1 MARALLLRERARRIP
16 QTTRALDPHPAALT
30 EKRQR
35 SLHLF
40 STPVQCTRCGTVVDD
55 PTVDKCPKCGN
66 LLKERRTPRR
76 LAGVETRY
84 GGLRTLLGV
93 LQFLGGIVLLLGAL
107 VFFGTLGGDGLTNTS
122 SAIVFVSSIVVAVAL
137 FALAGIF
144 VLMMDIEENTR
155 SSFRMQQRML
165 EQLEAAGAT
174 RPVPA
179 ADTDVPPAAARQ
191 H

>member
-1 MARALLLRERARRIP
+1 M
-16 QTTRALDPHPAALT
+16 
-30 EKRQR
+30 

-55 PTVDKCPKCGN
+55 PTVDKCPTCGN
-66 LLKERRTPRR
+66 LLKERRAPRR

-84 GGLRTLLGV
+84 GSLRTLLAA
-93 LQFLGGIVLLLGAL
+93 LRFLGVMVLLLGGL
-107 VFFGTLGGDGLTNTS
+107 VFFSTLGDDGAS
-122 SAIVFVSSIVVAVAL
+122 SLNGAIVFVSGIVVAVAL

-165 EQLEAAGAT
+165 ELTEPKRPAPDAAAKDAT
-174 RPVPA
+174 VVDSAP
-179 ADTDVPPAAARQ
+179 VPPAAA

>member
-1 MARALLLRERARRIP
+1 M
-16 QTTRALDPHPAALT
+16 
-30 EKRQR
+30 

-55 PTVDKCPKCGN
+55 PTVDKCPSCGN
-66 LLKERRTPRR
+66 LLKERRAPRR

-84 GGLRTLLGV
+84 GSLRTLLGV
-93 LQFLGGIVLLLGAL
+93 LRFLGVMVLLLGAL
-107 VFFGTLGGDGLTNTS
+107 VFFSTLGENGLSGTD

-137 FALAGIF
+137 FALAGLF

-165 EQLEAAGAT
+165 EQLEARIAGEA
-174 RPVPA
+174 PPA
-179 ADTDVPPAAARQ
+179 PAEAPAPPAAAR
-191 H
+191 

>member
-1 MARALLLRERARRIP
+1 M
-16 QTTRALDPHPAALT
+16 
-30 EKRQR
+30 

-84 GGLRTLLGV
+84 GGLRTLLGA
-93 LQFLGGIVLLLGAL
+93 LRFLGVLVLLMGGL
-107 VFFGTLGGDGLTNTS
+107 VLFGTLGDDGQSGTQ
-122 SAIVFVSSIVVAVAL
+122 SALIFVSSVVVAMLL
-137 FALAGIF
+137 FAIAGVF

-165 EQLEAAGAT
+165 ELMDAG
-174 RPVPA
+174 RGGPVPPPA
-179 ADTDVPPAAARQ
+179 EGSVPVPPSATARP
-191 H
+191 

>member
-1 MARALLLRERARRIP
+1 M
-16 QTTRALDPHPAALT
+16 
-30 EKRQR
+30 

-66 LLKERRTPRR
+66 LLKERRAPRR

-84 GGLRTLLGV
+84 GSLRTLLAV
-93 LQFLGGIVLLLGAL
+93 LRFLGVMVLALGGL
-107 VFFGTLGGDGLTNTS
+107 VFFSTLGDDGASNLNG
-122 SAIVFVSSIVVAVAL
+122 AIVFVSSIVVAVAL

-144 VLMMDIEENTR
+144 LLMMDIEENTR

-165 EQLEAAGAT
+165 EGMET
-174 RPVPA
+174 RPVEDAPA
-179 ADTDVPPAAARQ
+179 PVAEAEVQVPPAAA

>member
-1 MARALLLRERARRIP
+1 
-16 QTTRALDPHPAALT
+16 
-30 EKRQR
+30 
-35 SLHLF
+35 
-40 STPVQCTRCGTVVDD
+40 VDD

-93 LQFLGGIVLLLGAL
+93 LRFLGVLVLLLGGL
-107 VFFGTLGGDGLTNTS
+107 VFFSTLGDDGQSGTQ

-137 FALAGIF
+137 FAAAGVF
-144 VLMMDIEENTR
+144 VLLMDIEENTR

-165 EQLEAAGAT
+165 ELMDTSRAGAASA
-174 RPVPA
+174 PA
-179 ADTDVPPAAARQ
+179 EGGADVPPARQ
-191 H
+191 TL

>member
-1 MARALLLRERARRIP
+1 M
-16 QTTRALDPHPAALT
+16 
-30 EKRQR
+30 

-55 PTVDKCPKCGN
+55 PTVDKCPTCGN
-66 LLKERRTPRR
+66 LLKERRAPRR

-84 GGLRTLLGV
+84 GSLRALLAA
-93 LQFLGGIVLLLGAL
+93 LRFLGIMVLLLGSL
-107 VFFGTLGGDGLTNTS
+107 VFFSTLGEDGLSGTNG
-122 SAIVFVSSIVVAVAL
+122 AIVFVASIVVAVGL

-165 EQLEAAGAT
+165 ELTEPKRPAPDAAAVDVDVV
-174 RPVPA
+174 PVQAP
-179 ADTDVPPAAARQ
+179 VPPAAA

>member
-1 MARALLLRERARRIP
+1 M
-16 QTTRALDPHPAALT
+16 
-30 EKRQR
+30 

-55 PTVDKCPKCGN
+55 PTVDKCPTCGN

-93 LQFLGGIVLLLGAL
+93 MRFLGVMVLLLGAL
-107 VFFGTLGGDGLTNTS
+107 VFFSSLGEDGLSGTQS
-122 SAIVFVSSIVVAVAL
+122 GLIFVSSVLVAVAL
-137 FALAGIF
+137 FALAGLF

-165 EQLEAAGAT
+165 EQMEAQRAGENA
-174 RPVPA
+174 RADA
-179 ADTDVPPAAARQ
+179 APVPPAAA